1 MRHTVSTKLDRVL
14 QVRRNH
20 SRNGQRLSSLIDRLG
35 RDTLSHAR
43 HEGAGIGSNEVD
55 LLPFRTITPF
65 WCLT

>member
-1 MRHTVSTKLDRVL
+1 
-14 QVRRNH
+14 VRRDH
-20 SRNGQRLSSLIDRLG
+20 SRNDQRPSSLIGRLG